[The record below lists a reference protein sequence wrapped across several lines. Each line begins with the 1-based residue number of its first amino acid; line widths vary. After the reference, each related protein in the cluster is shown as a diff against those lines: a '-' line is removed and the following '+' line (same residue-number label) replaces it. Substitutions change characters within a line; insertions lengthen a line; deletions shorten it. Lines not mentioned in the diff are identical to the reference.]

1 MSERTPAQQRHLD
14 LVSMGCRW
22 RLDLDRLDADEAR
35 ATAARWQRA
44 AELLGSG
51 TPVLDPEPETLV
63 AKGSAYT
70 LSRELT
76 RAGLLRLRGRASL
89 LHAAALADEGGRA
102 LVLVAASGG
111 GKSTATRELGRGLGY
126 ISDETVVLLADGRIA
141 PHPKPPSLI
150 ADPTT
155 PGDKV
160 EPSPDEL
167 GLRATP
173 ARPRIAALL
182 TLERDAAVTRP
193 VIETV
198 GLLDQVLAMLPQTS
212 STWWLP
218 GGLHRLAE
226 AATAGGPPSRLRYAE
241 ISRCRELV
249 TEHLASAAPAEQTWE
264 HLPPPAGTDPA
275 QADLDGAADTGED
288 LTAATRLVRAPWSD
302 AIAVDR
308 EVLVLAEARPLR
320 LGGAGAAL
328 WRAADRPRALAELT
342 DLVIADLGGHP
353 RAVEQVR
360 AAASDLLEHG
370 ALLRD

>member
-1 MSERTPAQQRHLD
+1 
-14 LVSMGCRW
+14 
-22 RLDLDRLDADEAR
+22 
-35 ATAARWQRA
+35 
-44 AELLGSG
+44 
-51 TPVLDPEPETLV
+51 DPEPETLV

-150 ADPTT
+150 ADPAR

-167 GLRATP
+167 GLWATP
-173 ARPRIAALL
+173 ASPRIAALL

-218 GGLHRLAE
+218 GGL
-226 AATAGGPPSRLRYAE
+226 
-241 ISRCRELV
+241 
-249 TEHLASAAPAEQTWE
+249 
-264 HLPPPAGTDPA
+264 
-275 QADLDGAADTGED
+275 
-288 LTAATRLVRAPWSD
+288 
-302 AIAVDR
+302 
-308 EVLVLAEARPLR
+308 
-320 LGGAGAAL
+320 
-328 WRAADRPRALAELT
+328 
-342 DLVIADLGGHP
+342 
-353 RAVEQVR
+353 
-360 AAASDLLEHG
+360 
-370 ALLRD
+370 

>member
-22 RLDLDRLDADEAR
+22 RLDLDPLDADEAR
-35 ATAARWQRA
+35 ATTARWQRA
-44 AELLGSG
+44 VELLGSG

-63 AKGSAYT
+63 ARSSAYT

-89 LHAAALADEGGRA
+89 LHAAALADEEGGRA
-102 LVLVAASGG
+102 LVLVAASGV
-111 GKSTATRELGRGLGY
+111 GKSTATRELGRDLGY
-126 ISDETVVLLADGRIA
+126 ISDETVVLLEDGRIA

-150 ADPTT
+150 ADPAS

-193 VIETV
+193 AIETV
-198 GLLDQVLAMLPQTS
+198 GLLDQVLAILPQTS
-212 STWWLP
+212 STWLLP

-226 AATAGGPPSRLRYAE
+226 AATAGGPPARLRYAE
-241 ISRCRELV
+241 IADCRELV
-249 TEHLASAAPAEQTWE
+249 TEHLANAAPAERTWE
-264 HLPPPAGTDPA
+264 HLPPPAGADPA
-275 QADLDGAADTGED
+275 QAHVDDVETGED
-288 LTAATRLVRAPWSD
+288 LTATTRLVRAPWSD
-302 AIAVDR
+302 AIAVEE

-328 WRAADRPRALAELT
+328 WRAADRPRTLADLTEL
-342 DLVIADLGGHP
+342 VVADLGRHP
-353 RAVEQVR
+353 QAMEQVR

-370 ALLRD
+370 ALQRV